1 MIDLK
6 FEAYKNSIENKLHH
20 TSMGKVSEVIGLIIQ
35 VEGLEVFVG
44 EVCEIIIKSSKKTV
58 LAEVVGF
65 RGGKVILMPLDEVDG
80 IGPGCLV
87 KPTGKSFKIE
97 ISDELLGRTLDG
109 LGRPMDKM
117 TLEKGVMFDVNRTP
131 PNPFDRRKIEDV
143 MSTGI
148 KAIDGMLTCGE
159 GQRIGIFAG
168 SGVGKSTLLGMMARY
183 CDADINIIAL
193 IGERGREVLEF
204 IEKDLGEEGYKRSV
218 VVCATSDQPPLVR
231 LKGAFVA
238 TAIAEFFRDQGK
250 KVVLMMDSVTRFAM
264 AQREIGL
271 ATGEPPTTR
280 GYTPSVF
287 AMMPKLLE
295 RSGMSKL
302 GSITAFYTV
311 LVEGD
316 DMNEP
321 IADSVRGILDGHIV
335 LSRDIAAKNHF
346 PAIDIQN
353 SVSRI
358 MKEII
363 DDDHYNLAGQLKENL
378 SIYKESEDLI
388 NVGAYV
394 EGSNPSIDKAITL
407 NRPINGFLRQNI
419 DEKYSYEETLELLK
433 HLKLDHKPE
442 EEVEADE

>member
-1 MIDLK
+1 MIYIPFKDYENLIKDK
-6 FEAYKNSIENKLHH
+6 FHH
-20 TSMGKVSEVIGLIIQ
+20 TNMGKVSEVIGLIIQ
-35 VEGLEVFVG
+35 VQGIEVFIG
-44 EVCEIIIKSSKKTV
+44 EVCEIIIKSSKKIV

-65 RGGKVILMPLDEVDG
+65 KEGKVILMPLGEIEG

-87 KPTGKSFKIE
+87 KPTGKAFKIE
-97 ISDELLGRTLDG
+97 ISEELLGRTLDG
-109 LGRPMDKM
+109 LGIPMDNKELKKS
-117 TLEKGVMFDVNRTP
+117 TLYDVNRAP
-131 PNPFDRRKIEDV
+131 PNPFERRKIESV
-143 MSTGI
+143 MNTGI
-148 KAIDGMLTCGE
+148 KAIDGILTCGE

-183 CDADINIIAL
+183 CDSDINVIAL

-238 TAIAEFFRDQGK
+238 TAIAEYFRDQGK

-295 RSGMSKL
+295 RSGMSDR

-358 MKEII
+358 MKEIV
-363 DDDHYNLAGQLKENL
+363 DENHFDLASQLKENL

-394 EGSNPSIDKAITL
+394 KGSNPFIDKAIRL

-419 DEKYSYEETLELLK
+419 DERFSFKESLDLLK
-433 HLKLDHKPE
+433 TLSLDEKVGE
-442 EEVEADE
+442 EQDE

>member
-1 MIDLK
+1 VNPLLNIP
-6 FEAYKNSIENKLHH
+6 FEDYGNLIKRKSYYIK
-20 TSMGKVSEVIGLIIQ
+20 MGKVTQVIGLIIQ
-35 VEGLEVFVG
+35 VEGLQVFIG
-44 EVCEIIIKSSKKTV
+44 EVCEIFIKSLDKVV
-58 LAEVVGF
+58 LTEVVGF
-65 RGGKVILMPLDEVDG
+65 KDNAVLLMPLDELQG

-87 KPTGKSFKIE
+87 KPTGSSLKIK
-97 ISDELLGRTLDG
+97 ISEKLLGHTLDG
-109 LGRPMDKM
+109 LGKPIDK
-117 TLEKGVMFDVNRTP
+117 VNISGGQLYNVDRSP
-131 PNPFDRRKIEDV
+131 PNPFERRKIQDI
-143 MSTGI
+143 MSTGV
-148 KAIDGMLTCGE
+148 KAIDGLLTCGE

-168 SGVGKSTLLGMMARY
+168 SGVGKSTLLGMIARY
-183 CDADINIIAL
+183 CDADINVIAL

-204 IEKDLGEEGYKRSV
+204 IEKDLGPQGYKKSV

-238 TAIAEFFRDQGK
+238 TAIAEYFRDQGK
-250 KVVLMMDSVTRFAM
+250 KVMLMMDSVTRFAM

-287 AMMPKLLE
+287 AMLPKLLE
-295 RSGMSKL
+295 RSGMSKE

-335 LSRDIAAKNHF
+335 LSRKIAAKNHF

-353 SVSRI
+353 SISRI
-358 MKEII
+358 MKEVVEE
-363 DDDHYNLAGQLKENL
+363 DHYNLAGELKENQ
-378 SIYKESEDLI
+378 SIYAESEDLI

-394 EGSNPSIDKAITL
+394 KGSNPTIDKAIIL
-407 NRPINGFLRQNI
+407 NNPIKNFLRQNVK
-419 DEKYSYEETLELLK
+419 DHYTYEESVELLRK
-433 HLKLDHKPE
+433 TMQNE
-442 EEVEADE
+442 

>member
-1 MIDLK
+1 MRYLLDIP
-6 FEAYKNSIENKLHH
+6 FEIYGQAIKRKKHYTI
-20 TSMGKVSEVIGLIIQ
+20 MGKVTQVIGLIIQ
-35 VEGLEVFVG
+35 VEGLEVFIG
-44 EVCEIIIKSSKKTV
+44 ELCEILIKSSEKV
-58 LAEVVGF
+58 VQAEVVGF
-65 RGGKVILMPLDEVDG
+65 KGHTVLLMPLAELEG
-80 IGPGCLV
+80 IGPECLV
-87 KPTGKSFKIE
+87 RPTGKSLKVK
-97 ISDELLGRTLDG
+97 ISDDLLGRTLDG
-109 LGRPMDKM
+109 LGNPMDKNISI
-117 TLEKGVMFDVNRTP
+117 KGKLYDINRKP
-131 PNPFDRRKIEDV
+131 PNPFERRKIEKV

-148 KAIDGMLTCGE
+148 KAIDGTLTCGE

-168 SGVGKSTLLGMMARY
+168 SGVGKSTLLGMMAKY
-183 CDADINIIAL
+183 SDADVNVIAL

-204 IEKDLGEEGYKRSV
+204 IQKDLGPEGYKKSV

-238 TAIAEFFRDQGK
+238 TTIAEYFRDQGK

-287 AMMPKLLE
+287 ALLPKLLE
-295 RSGMSKL
+295 RSGMSKN

-321 IADSVRGILDGHIV
+321 IADAVRGILDGHII
-335 LSRDIAAKNHF
+335 LSRKIAAKNHF

-358 MKEII
+358 MKEIVSEE
-363 DDDHYNLAGQLKENL
+363 HYETAGKLKENL
-378 SIYKESEDLI
+378 AIYSDSEDLI
-388 NVGAYV
+388 NVGAYIK
-394 EGSNPSIDKAITL
+394 GSNPIIDKAIDL
-407 NRPINGFLRQNI
+407 NIPINDFLKQGI
-419 DEKYSYEETLELLK
+419 DEKYSYVETLEILK
-433 HLKLDHKPE
+433 SLII
-442 EEVEADE
+442 

>member
-1 MIDLK
+1 MLNIPFEQYSNMIK
-6 FEAYKNSIENKLHH
+6 KKEYYTK
-20 TSMGKVSEVIGLIIQ
+20 MGKVTQVIGLIIH
-35 VEGLEVFVG
+35 VEGLQVFVG
-44 EVCEIIIKSSKKTV
+44 EVCEIFIKSSGKSV
-58 LAEVVGF
+58 LSEVVGF
-65 RGGKVILMPLDEVDG
+65 KDDTVLLMPLDDLQG

-87 KPTGKSFKIE
+87 KSTGKSLKIN
-97 ISDELLGRTLDG
+97 ISDKLLGHTLDG
-109 LGRPMDKM
+109 LGRPLDMKVQLDER
-117 TLEKGVMFDVNRTP
+117 TYDVDRSP
-131 PNPFDRRKIEDV
+131 PNPFERRKIENV
-143 MSTGI
+143 MSTGV
-148 KAIDGMLTCGE
+148 KAIDGILTCGE

-183 CDADINIIAL
+183 CEADINVIAL

-204 IEKDLGEEGYKRSV
+204 IEKDLGPEGYKKSV
-218 VVCATSDQPPLVR
+218 VVCATSDQPPLIR

-250 KVVLMMDSVTRFAM
+250 RVMLMMDSVTRFAM

-287 AMMPKLLE
+287 AMLPKLLE
-295 RSGMSKL
+295 RSGMSKN

-335 LSRDIAAKNHF
+335 LSRKIAAKNHF
-346 PAIDIQN
+346 PAIDIAN
-353 SVSRI
+353 SVSRV
-358 MKEII
+358 MKEIVSE
-363 DDDHYNLAGQLKENL
+363 DHYNLAAKLKENMAV
-378 SIYKESEDLI
+378 YTASEDLI

-394 EGSNPSIDKAITL
+394 KGNNPKIDKAIKL
-407 NRPINGFLRQNI
+407 NIPINDFLRQGI
-419 DEKYSYEETLELLK
+419 DESFTFEETLSLLK
-433 HLKLDHKPE
+433 KTIST
-442 EEVEADE
+442 

>member
-1 MIDLK
+1 MLDIP
-6 FEAYKNSIENKLHH
+6 FEDYENLIKGEDHYTKL
-20 TSMGKVSEVIGLIIQ
+20 GKVSQVIGLIIR
-35 VEGLEVFVG
+35 VEGLKVFVG
-44 EVCEIIIKSSKKTV
+44 EVCEIIVNSSKKVV

-65 RGGKVILMPLDEVDG
+65 QYNSVLLMPLGELQG

-87 KPTGKSFKIE
+87 KPTGYSLKIQ
-97 ISDELLGRTLDG
+97 ISDDLLGNTLDG
-109 LGRPMDKM
+109 LGNPIDKKV
-117 TLEKGVMFDVNRTP
+117 LSEGKLYDINRTP
-131 PNPFDRRKIEDV
+131 PNPFSRRKIEDV
-143 MSTGI
+143 MSTGV
-148 KAIDGMLTCGE
+148 KAIDGILTCGE

-168 SGVGKSTLLGMMARY
+168 SGVGKSTLLGMIARY
-183 CDADINIIAL
+183 CEADVIVIGL

-204 IEKDLGEEGYKRSV
+204 IESDLGPEGYKKSV

-238 TAIAEFFRDQGK
+238 TAIAEYFRDQGK

-287 AMMPKLLE
+287 AMLPKLLE
-295 RSGMSKL
+295 RSGMSES

-321 IADSVRGILDGHIV
+321 IADAVRGILDGHII
-335 LSRDIAAKNHF
+335 LSRKIAAENHF

-358 MKEII
+358 MKDIVEEQ
-363 DDDHYNLAGQLKENL
+363 HYLLAGKVKENL
-378 SIYKESEDLI
+378 AVYENSKDLI
-388 NVGAYV
+388 NVGAYKAGTNPILDNAV
-394 EGSNPSIDKAITL
+394 RLNGS
-407 NRPINGFLRQNI
+407 INDFLKQGIN
-419 DEKYSYEETLELLK
+419 EKYTQEKTLEILK
-433 HLKLDHKPE
+433 ELFK
-442 EEVEADE
+442 

>member
-1 MIDLK
+1 MLNIP
-6 FEAYKNSIENKLHH
+6 FEEYENLIRSQSHY
-20 TSMGKVSEVIGLIIQ
+20 TRLGKVSQVIGLIIR
-35 VEGLEVFVG
+35 VEGLKVFVG
-44 EVCEIIIKSSKKTV
+44 EVCEIIVDSSKEPV

-65 RGGKVILMPLDEVDG
+65 QDDSVLLMPLGELQG

-87 KPTGKSFKIE
+87 RPTGHSLKIK
-97 ISDELLGRTLDG
+97 ISDDLLGNTLDG
-109 LGRPMDKM
+109 LGNPIDKPV
-117 TLEKGVMFDVNRTP
+117 KGEGKLYDIHRAP
-131 PNPFDRRKIEDV
+131 PNPFKRRKIEKI
-143 MSTGI
+143 MSTGV
-148 KAIDGMLTCGE
+148 KAIDGILTCGE

-168 SGVGKSTLLGMMARY
+168 SGVGKSTLLGMIARY
-183 CDADINIIAL
+183 CEADVIVIGL

-204 IEKDLGEEGYKRSV
+204 IEGDLGPEGYKKSV

-231 LKGAFVA
+231 LKGAYVA
-238 TAIAEFFRDQGK
+238 TAIAEYFRDQGK

-287 AMMPKLLE
+287 AQLPRLLE
-295 RSGMSKL
+295 RSGMSDK

-321 IADSVRGILDGHIV
+321 IADAVRGILDGHIV
-335 LSRDIAAKNHF
+335 LSRKIAAENHY

-358 MKEII
+358 MKEIV
-363 DDDHYNLAGQLKENL
+363 DEEHYLLAGQLKENL
-378 SIYKESEDLI
+378 AIYENSKDLI
-388 NVGAYV
+388 DVGAYKA
-394 EGSNPSIDKAITL
+394 GSNPLLDKAVKL
-407 NRPINGFLRQNI
+407 NGPIRQFLRQGI
-419 DEKYSYEETLELLK
+419 DERFSQEETLKLLK
-433 HLKLDHKPE
+433 AIFKS
-442 EEVEADE
+442 